1 VNIIAAIGLT
11 NRNEIRDDGFT
22 VEEALNNKGV
32 KYYSMSDAI
41 DILPKL
47 KLNPIVAAHIENY
60 FKKYG
65 KKEIKF

>member
-1 VNIIAAIGLT
+1 MNVYVLISQGDYI
-11 NRNEIRDDGFT
+11 DDGFT

-47 KLNPIVAAHIENY
+47 NINPKIATHIENY
-60 FKKYG
+60 FIKYG